1 MVYNMALLYELE
13 GIYAQ
18 LQDMEL
24 DDETFQ
30 DTLDSINFQ
39 EDLENN
45 IDYFVKMYKNS
56 LADAE
61 ACKREKDTFAE
72 KEKRNKAKA
81 DKFKEYIKRALEISN
96 VKKVDTGKFKVSLR
110 KSKKIEILDETK
122 IPLDYMKE
130 KHEWTPNKVELAK
143 VLKAGVEIEG
153 AALVENES
161 LQVN

>member
-1 MVYNMALLYELE
+1 MAYLYELE
-13 GIYAQ
+13 GIYAE

-45 IDYFVKMYKNS
+45 IDYFVKMYKNC

-61 ACKREKDTFAE
+61 ACKQEKQAFYE

-110 KSKKIEILDETK
+110 KSKKVEVLDETK

-130 KHEWTPNKVELAK
+130 KHEWTPNKPELAK
-143 VLKAGVEIEG
+143 ALKAGAEIEG
-153 AALVENES
+153 VALVENES
-161 LQVN
+161 LQVK